1 MRKVVLILV
10 AVIVIAAAGAIY
22 YSHNHSAKGAT
33 TTTTTPP
40 TTTTTVPKGPF
51 APLTGLLDPTGVSL
65 TRPALTVKIEN
76 TPEALPQWG
85 ITEADVVYE
94 EIVNGGITRLA
105 AIFNSH
111 APTKIGPVRSVRPTD
126 TQVVWPIGGIFAFSG
141 GAPYAIDSIETAP
154 VKLIDED
161 AAGTAMFRDLSLEAP
176 HNLFA
181 IGPSLFAFK
190 GTPTPPP
197 ALFSYR
203 AAGTAAI
210 GAPVTSFVVPFPSI
224 YPVTWTWDTAT
235 ASWDRTIFGQA
246 DVTGTGQR
254 ESPKNVIVMYVNYV
268 NGIGTLNSYA
278 DLQGSGTAMVFSGGK
293 EIVGS
298 WSRGASKAD
307 IIQYKTSSGA
317 IIKLTPGQTWV
328 ELLNDG
334 VPLSI
339 TRPTSSTT
347 TTTTAAS

>member
-1 MRKVVLILV
+1 MRRALPAVVVVVVLAAIGGLV
-10 AVIVIAAAGAIY
+10 FFRV
-22 YSHNHSAKGAT
+22 HKT
-33 TTTTTPP
+33 TPPTPP
-40 TTTTTVPKGPF
+40 TTTTTTTTVPHYPT
-51 APLTGLLDPTGVSL
+51 APLSGLPDPTGLSVK
-65 TRPALTVKIEN
+65 RPALTVKIEN
-76 TPEALPQWG
+76 TPQALPQWG
-85 ITEADVVYE
+85 IDQADVVYE

-203 AAGTAAI
+203 APGTSAI

-224 YPVTWTWDTAT
+224 YPVTWMWDTAS
-235 ASWDRTIFGQA
+235 ASWDRTI
-246 DVTGTGQR
+246 
-254 ESPKNVIVMYVNYV
+254 
-268 NGIGTLNSYA
+268 
-278 DLQGSGTAMVFSGGK
+278 
-293 EIVGS
+293 
-298 WSRGASKAD
+298 
-307 IIQYKTSSGA
+307 
-317 IIKLTPGQTWV
+317 
-328 ELLNDG
+328 
-334 VPLSI
+334 
-339 TRPTSSTT
+339 
-347 TTTTAAS
+347 